1 MLLWGK
7 EWTKAELLKRI
18 GSLSQL
24 GGISRFEYCDGK
36 SKGVTAL
43 RVKTA
48 TGFEFLVLPEKGLD
62 IVEAS
67 YNGRSLCWH
76 SPVGVVHPAYYDPDK
91 LEWLK
96 TFAGG
101 LVATCGLSTAG
112 SPSEDQGQQLGQHGA
127 ISNTPAEQVNWWEEW
142 KDDELLLTISGKVRE
157 AQVFGPNLVLHRNLQ
172 AALSGRFVRI
182 HDTVE
187 NQASWQTPLMM
198 LYHCNFG
205 FPLLTDRSRLYA
217 PAHKVEGRT
226 SFATNRIENWDHFEP
241 PTASI
246 EERVYYHQMTPGL
259 EGLVRVVLVS
269 DDATRDFAVE
279 MTYRA
284 DTLPQLIEWK
294 MTGEGHFVLGIEPG
308 NCKVDGRKREREAG
322 TLRIL
327 EPGEKEEFQLELR
340 VLDGAAEV
348 AKAIAQL

>member
-1 MLLWGK
+1 MRLWGQ
-7 EWTKAELLKRI
+7 EWSKAELLKRV
-18 GSLSQL
+18 GAVSQL
-24 GGISRFEYCDGK
+24 GGITRFEYCDGK
-36 SKGVTAL
+36 SKGVMAL

-48 TGFEFLVLPEKGLD
+48 TGFEFLVLPDKGLD
-62 IVEAS
+62 VFEAS

-76 SPVGVVHPAYYDPDK
+76 SPVGVVQPAYYDPDK

-127 ISNTPAEQVNWWEEW
+127 ISNIPAEQLNCSEEW
-142 KDDELLLTISGKVRE
+142 QGDELVLTISGKVRE
-157 AQVFGPNLVLHRNLQ
+157 AQVFGPNLVLHRTIQ
-172 AALSGRFVRI
+172 TALSGRFFRI
-182 HDTVE
+182 NDTVE

-205 FPLLTDRSRLYA
+205 FPLLTDRSRIYA
-217 PAHKVEGRT
+217 PEHKVEGRT
-226 SFATNRIENWDHFEP
+226 DFAASRIEYWQHFEA
-241 PTASI
+241 PTRGI
-246 EERVYYHQMTPGL
+246 EERVYYHQIKPGRD
-259 EGLVRVVLVS
+259 GLIRVVLVS
-269 DDATRDFAVE
+269 DDTTRDFGVE
-279 MTYRA
+279 MAYRA
-284 DTLPQLIEWK
+284 ATLPQLIEWK

-322 TLRIL
+322 TLRLL

-348 AKAIAQL
+348 AQAIAQF